1 MGVKQSKHVD
11 ISTNPKKNGE
21 VKSVDDKITV
31 THFHGLHVIFSAHFV
46 HLVDIQSPFLNYICS
61 WKIVGTLIAVLLCL
75 CIQDDFLGVTHETIS
90 TYVVGSAWIL
100 DLIRLNKRHSPDED

>member
-21 VKSVDDKITV
+21 LKSVDDKITV

-46 HLVDIQSPFLNYICS
+46 HLEIFDMNLARPCVRLT
-61 WKIVGTLIAVLLCL
+61 TL
-75 CIQDDFLGVTHETIS
+75 
-90 TYVVGSAWIL
+90 
-100 DLIRLNKRHSPDED
+100 